1 MKNRLRVLRAKR
13 DWTQADP
20 ADRLYVSRQTIKILT
35 ERDSKFSGR
44 FDLDQLETTL
54 DSYAA
59 EGWKIAG
66 GISATSI
73 WKSSK
78 TEILMFLQ
86 RERSTTPRIET
97 CA

>member
-1 MKNRLRVLRAKR
+1 MSPERTPRKHCRHCREFAWLIAL
-13 DWTQADP
+13 
-20 ADRLYVSRQTIKILT
+20 KILT
-35 ERDSKFSGR
+35 ERDSKFLGR

-59 EGWKIAG
+59 EGWKIAA

>member
-1 MKNRLRVLRAKR
+1 MADRSGRDVGAPGKKN
-13 DWTQADP
+13 
-20 ADRLYVSRQTIKILT
+20 RLYVSRQTIKILT

-59 EGWKIAG
+59 EGWKIAA